1 MIRGKIQKCGRKC
14 PGAYL
19 ICSVY
24 LMRDIMRLNQLI
36 GGSVWYD
43 PRYVETSSSDYI
55 VILKKYFGEVV
66 PDF

>member
-1 MIRGKIQKCGRKC
+1 MIRGKIQKWGRKC

-24 LMRDIMRLNQLI
+24 LMRDIIRFNQLI
-36 GGSVWYD
+36 DSIWYD
-43 PRYVETSSSDYI
+43 PQYVETSSFDYI